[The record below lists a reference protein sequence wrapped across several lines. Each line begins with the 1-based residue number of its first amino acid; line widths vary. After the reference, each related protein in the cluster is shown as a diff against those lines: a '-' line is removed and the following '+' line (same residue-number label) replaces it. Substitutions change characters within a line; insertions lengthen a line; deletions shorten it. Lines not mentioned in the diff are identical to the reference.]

1 MKNRMLS
8 ALLLIVLLVSA
19 ACASQP
25 TPAPTQA
32 PAVAP
37 AETTAPQ
44 PTPAPTQEPTAAP
57 TETSAPQPTP
67 TEATTSFEVTD
78 ALGHTVTFQTPP
90 QRIALAGKANLLVA
104 DAIYLFPQASERITV
119 LGKGKQGTGNF
130 LEVID
135 SGYEGKIKF
144 DNEVGPE
151 HLAAENPDAVILKSY
166 LAESLGAPLE
176 ALGIPVIY
184 VDFETPDQYYRD
196 LATLGQLFQDE
207 DRAQEVAEFYR
218 SRVERITQKTSGLS
232 DEDKPKTLL
241 LYYSDRDG
249 EVAFNVPPMNWMQTI
264 LVETAGGDPVWK
276 DANLGKGWTKVTLEQ
291 VAAWDADQIH
301 IISYF
306 KPVDEVVEL
315 LKADPQ
321 WQSLRAVK
329 EEKLYGFACD
339 MLSWDQADTR
349 WILGLTWLATKL
361 HPELF
366 ADIDIQ
372 AEAQTFF
379 TEMYGLSE
387 ASFQE
392 NMVPHFAGALP

>member
-1 MKNRMLS
+1 MKIRILS
-8 ALLLIVLLVSA
+8 SLLLIVLLVST

-25 TPAPTQA
+25 TSAPTQE

-37 AETTAPQ
+37 AET
-44 PTPAPTQEPTAAP
+44 
-57 TETSAPQPTP
+57 SAPQPP
-67 TEATTSFEVTD
+67 PAQATTSFEVID
-78 ALGHTVTFQTPP
+78 ALGRKVTFQTPP

-104 DAIYLFPQASERITV
+104 DAIYLFPQASKRVTV
-119 LGKGKQGTGNF
+119 LGKGNQGTGNF
-130 LEVID
+130 LAIID
-135 SGYEGKIKF
+135 SDYEGKPKF
-144 DNEVGPE
+144 ENEVSPE
-151 HLAAENPDAVILKSY
+151 QLAAENPDAVILKSY
-166 LAESLGAPLE
+166 LAETLGTPLE

-196 LATLGQLFQDE
+196 LVTLGQLFQDE
-207 DRAQEVAEFYR
+207 DRAQEIAEFYR

-232 DEDKPKTLL
+232 DADKPKTLL
-241 LYYSDRDG
+241 LYYSDKDG
-249 EVAFNVPPMNWMQTI
+249 EVAFNVPPISWIQTI
-264 LVETAGGDPVWK
+264 LVQTAGGDPVWK

-291 VAAWDADQIH
+291 VAAWDADQIY

-321 WQSLRAVK
+321 WQSLRAVQ
-329 EEKLYGFACD
+329 EGKLYGFAGD
-339 MLSWDQADTR
+339 MLSWDQADSR
-349 WILGLTWLATKL
+349 WIMGLTWLATKL

-379 TEMYGLSE
+379 SEMYGLSE

-392 NMVPHFAGALP
+392 NIAPLFGGALP